1 MNVTILQENL
11 LKALV
16 RTTRVL
22 TAKAQLPILQ
32 NVLITTEESKLRI
45 TATNLE
51 TTEAVRVGARIEKA
65 GGICVPGRTLTELV
79 MSLSQEPVHLMA
91 QEGSLRVASGG
102 SKAVVAGVAAGEFP
116 PTQAPRKT
124 KHTKTK
130 KDALVS
136 ALDRVLFAAATDE
149 GRPLLTGV
157 KMITQGETTVVVATD
172 GYRLSLQRIAQPLVD
187 RLDVVIP
194 ARALSEVL
202 KVCIEEKDLEE
213 MGLSFTSEGQL
224 YVVIGDTE
232 ITTRLIAGE
241 YPNFEKIIP
250 KSFTTR
256 VLIDKQGLSRA
267 VKSAAIFARDSAN
280 IIRFHIENQSMIVS
294 ANAPQVGENS
304 VEIEA
309 KVDGEGGDMALN
321 SRFLLDFFANFNEEE
336 LLFEMTGS
344 LNPGVF
350 RPVKDDSFL
359 HLIMPVRV
367 QA

>member
-11 LKALV
+11 LKALS

-32 NVLITTEESKLRI
+32 NVLLITEEGGLRV

-51 TTEAVRVGARIEKA
+51 TTETVRVGAKVEKE
-65 GGICVPGRTLTELV
+65 GGLCVPGRTLTELV
-79 MSLSQEPVHLMA
+79 ISLSQEPVHLVV
-91 QEGSLRVASGG
+91 QEGGLHVASGG
-102 SKAVVAGVAAGEFP
+102 SRAVIAGVAASEFP
-116 PTQAPRKT
+116 PIQNPAKT
-124 KHTKTK
+124 KRTKTK
-130 KDALVS
+130 KDVLIR

-157 KMITQGETTVVVATD
+157 KMITQGEATMVVATD
-172 GYRLSLQRIAQPLVD
+172 GYRLSLQKITQPLVE
-187 RLDVVIP
+187 RLDAVIP
-194 ARALSEVL
+194 ARALTEVL
-202 KVCIEEKDLEE
+202 KVCIEEKNLDET
-213 MGLSFTSEGQL
+213 GLSLTDEGQL
-224 YVVIGDTE
+224 YVVVGDTE

-256 VLIDKQGLSRA
+256 VLVDKQSLARA

-280 IIRFHIENQSMIVS
+280 IIRFHIENQSIIVS

-304 VEIEA
+304 VEVDA

-336 LLFEMTGS
+336 LIFEMTGS

-350 RPVKDDSFL
+350 RPVKDESFL

-367 QA
+367 QG

>member
-1 MNVTILQENL
+1 MNATILQENL
-11 LKALV
+11 LRALV
-16 RTTRVL
+16 RTARVL

-32 NVLITTEESKLRI
+32 NTLLVAGDGGLRI

-51 TTEAVRVGARIEKA
+51 TTETVRVGAKVEKD
-65 GGICVPGRTLTELV
+65 GGLCVPGRTLTELV
-79 MSLSQEPVHLMA
+79 ASFSQEPVHLIVH
-91 QEGSLRVASGG
+91 EGSLHVASGK
-102 SKAVVAGVAAGEFP
+102 SKAVVAGVAASEFP
-116 PTQAPRKT
+116 PLQSPAKPKRAKI
-124 KHTKTK
+124 K
-130 KDALVS
+130 KDTLVS
-136 ALDRVLFAAATDE
+136 ALDRVLFAAATDD

-172 GYRLSLQRIAQPLVD
+172 GYRLSLQKIAQPLVD

-194 ARALSEVL
+194 ARALSEML
-202 KVCIEEKDLEE
+202 KVCTEEKDLDEI
-213 MGLSFTSEGQL
+213 GVSLTDEGQL
-224 YVVIGDTE
+224 HVVIGDTE

-241 YPNFEKIIP
+241 YPSFEKIIP

-256 VLIDKQGLSRA
+256 VLVDKQSLSRA

-280 IIRFHIENQSMIVS
+280 IIKFHIENQSMTVS
-294 ANAPQVGENS
+294 ANAPQIGENS
-304 VEIEA
+304 VEVEA

-321 SRFLLDFFANFNEEE
+321 SRFLLDFFANFNEDE

-367 QA
+367 